1 MNTSEYQTQ
10 LQYLWGKVGLIVH
23 LSQMI
28 EYTLSNI
35 LAFDEILRE
44 YDVVDSM
51 CYCEHNDLAKKANQ
65 WYEKLKSMTMGNI
78 IAHARRIKFFTEES
92 EQLLAQI
99 NSERYFIIHNLLK
112 EDLFLQHIDTN
123 PAFYFPRLEALIDKM
138 YNANAQLNDIFK
150 QQKTEYR
157 SMS

>member
-10 LQYLWGKVGLIVH
+10 LQYLWGKVGFIVH

-51 CYCEHNDLAKKANQ
+51 CYCEHNDLAKKPTNGT
-65 WYEKLKSMTMGNI
+65 K
-78 IAHARRIKFFTEES
+78 
-92 EQLLAQI
+92 
-99 NSERYFIIHNLLK
+99 NL
-112 EDLFLQHIDTN
+112 N
-123 PAFYFPRLEALIDKM
+123 R
-138 YNANAQLNDIFK
+138 
-150 QQKTEYR
+150 
-157 SMS
+157 